1 MNENFSVLFVDDEV
15 NILRSIE
22 RSLIYEEFTSYFANS
37 GKEALEMM
45 ESKKIDVII
54 TDMRM
59 PEMNGLELLKIINEK
74 WPNTVKIVL
83 SGYAQLT
90 QVIATVNQ
98 VDIFKFLTKPWSF
111 EELTTAIHKALD
123 YCRVQ
128 QENIEYKKALE
139 FKNQAYQNILKR
151 VDDVINEAKKSAKI
165 MGICGKAILKFGKD
179 FDLEQR
185 YKYKEIFDLQDILF
199 EILAKNVSAEK
210 KEFNTKELTSVLYDF
225 IVNKIPEARIEKK
238 ENQEFFITINLGLLK
253 AVIESILTLFYNEF
267 KTNGIFLNLGVDKE
281 DKFIIS
287 IISPK
292 AGVNSEVDAKSNLTS
307 LDIKLDL
314 IKEIFKEALNNCDI
328 MFQPIKLEDNL
339 LFGISINRRM
349 L

>member
-1 MNENFSVLFVDDEV
+1 MHEKFSVLFVDDEV

-22 RSLIYEEFTSYFANS
+22 RSVIYEDFNSYFANS

-74 WPNTVKIVL
+74 WPTTVKIVL

-111 EELTTAIHKALD
+111 EELSTAIHKALD

-139 FKNQAYQNILKR
+139 VKNKAYQNILKK
-151 VDDVINEAKKSAKI
+151 VDDVINEAKRSAKI
-165 MGICGKAILKFGKD
+165 IGLCGKSILKFGKD
-179 FDLEQR
+179 FDLEQKH
-185 YKYKEIFDLQDILF
+185 KYKDIFDMQDILF
-199 EILAKNVSAEK
+199 EILVQNISAEK
-210 KEFNTKELTSVLYDF
+210 KEVSTKELTNIFYDF
-225 IVNKIPEARIEKK
+225 IIAKMPEAKIEKK
-238 ENQEFFITINLGLLK
+238 ENKEFFVVVNLGLLK
-253 AVIESILTLFYNEF
+253 AVIETILTLFYKEF
-267 KTNGIFLNLGVDKE
+267 KTTGIFLNIGVDQE
-281 DKFIIS
+281 DKFVIS
-287 IISPK
+287 ILSPK
-292 AGVNSEVDAKSNLTS
+292 AGVNSEIDEKNNLTL

-314 IKEIFKEALNNCDI
+314 VRTIFKEALSNCNI
-328 MFQPIKLEDNL
+328 VFQPIKIEDNL
-339 LFGISINRRM
+339 LFGISLNK
-349 L
+349 